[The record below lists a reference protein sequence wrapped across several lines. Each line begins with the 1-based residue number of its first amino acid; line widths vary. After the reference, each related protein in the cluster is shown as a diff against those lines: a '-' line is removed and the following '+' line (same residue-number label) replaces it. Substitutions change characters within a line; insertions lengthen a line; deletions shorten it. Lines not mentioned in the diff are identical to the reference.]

1 VEEDDGNGTE
11 TEDSTGLPGDGAD
24 EDEGD
29 ETHRSTLENG
39 LCPGDFLLPEL
50 PASIDADGAGAG
62 LDFGLVA
69 LTPGPFAGGACL
81 LVLEVAP
88 AGLPDLGEGEIEE
101 EPKRRPARRRSE
113 RSSRGLAALDGA
125 TADGPIDAHLW
136 ASG

>member
-1 VEEDDGNGTE
+1 MEGDDDGTE
-11 TEDSTGLPGDGAD
+11 TEDSTGLLGDGTD
-24 EDEGD
+24 EDEED

-39 LCPGDFLLPEL
+39 LCPGDFMLPEP

-62 LDFGLVA
+62 VDFGLAA

-81 LVLEVAP
+81 LVLAAAP
-88 AGLPDLGEGEIEE
+88 TCLPDLGEGEIDE

-113 RSSRGLAALDGA
+113 RSSRGLAALDGG
-125 TADGPIDAHLW
+125 TADGPADAHLW